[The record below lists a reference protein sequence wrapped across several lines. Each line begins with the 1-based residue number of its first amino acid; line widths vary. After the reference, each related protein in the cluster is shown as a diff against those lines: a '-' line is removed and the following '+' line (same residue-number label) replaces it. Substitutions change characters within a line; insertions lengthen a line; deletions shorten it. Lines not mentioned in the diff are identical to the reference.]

1 MSPAVLAHL
10 AAAVAALGF
19 TTATLVLP
27 KGGRRHRVLGR
38 AAALA
43 LVATAV
49 LSFFVP
55 RLGAFSGLHVLSLV
69 TLTSMPYA
77 VWAIR
82 HGRRRTHKRIMLSN
96 AAGLFAA
103 AVAAVLVP
111 GRVLH
116 GLLLDVMAVLQN
128 TPWPVFLALTLLLG
142 FGLRFKPRAAVAPE
156 HRSPRTG

>member
-43 LVATAV
+43 LVATA
-49 LSFFVP
+49 
-55 RLGAFSGLHVLSLV
+55 
-69 TLTSMPYA
+69 
-77 VWAIR
+77 
-82 HGRRRTHKRIMLSN
+82 MLSN

-156 HRSPRTG
+156 HRSPRTADRAAGRGFTVRGGSRQ

>member
-69 TLTSMPYA
+69 TLTSIPYA

-82 HGRRRTHKRIMLSN
+82 HGGRRTHKRVMLSN
-96 AAGLFAA
+96 AAGLF
-103 AVAAVLVP
+103 VAAVLVP